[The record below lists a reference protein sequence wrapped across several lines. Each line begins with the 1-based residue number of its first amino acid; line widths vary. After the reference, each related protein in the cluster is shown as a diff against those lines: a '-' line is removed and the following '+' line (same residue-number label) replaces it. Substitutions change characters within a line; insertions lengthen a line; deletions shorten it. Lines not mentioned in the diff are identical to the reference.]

1 MCIYIFFGIKHILLL
16 RILFMLQGGFFLSE
30 FTTGKILM
38 MGTSVDYGVS
48 AKEKGKM
55 E

>member
-1 MCIYIFFGIKHILLL
+1 MYLYIFWDKAYLTVK
-16 RILFMLQGGFFLSE
+16 ILFMLQGGFFLSE